1 MAMNSASTLVSLSW
15 DQYKLVTGF
24 DNISQGPDSISSS
37 VYPLTTGATPCN
49 TVFAEQRT
57 LTSAS
62 VQVYNLFSGG
72 LVDFLG
78 TTVAMTRIHAVAILC
93 TDGDVTLAPN
103 ASNGLVWFF
112 AGTTPSVKVL
122 SGGSFLYSQYAPF
135 TVASGTSS
143 MKITAGSASATY
155 QIAFLGGQ

>member
-1 MAMNSASTLVSLSW
+1 MAMNSASTLMSLSW
-15 DQYKLVTGF
+15 DQYKLFSGF
-24 DNISQGPDSISSS
+24 DNVSQGPDSLSAS
-37 VYPLTTGATPCN
+37 VSPLLTGATPCN
-49 TVFAEQRT
+49 IVFAEQRT

-72 LVDFLG
+72 LLDFFS
-78 TTVAMTRIHAVAILC
+78 TTVAMTRIHAVAIKC

-103 ASNGLVWFF
+103 GTNGLVWFF
-112 AGTTPSVKVL
+112 AGTTPSVNVL

-155 QIAFLGGQ
+155 KIAFLGGQ